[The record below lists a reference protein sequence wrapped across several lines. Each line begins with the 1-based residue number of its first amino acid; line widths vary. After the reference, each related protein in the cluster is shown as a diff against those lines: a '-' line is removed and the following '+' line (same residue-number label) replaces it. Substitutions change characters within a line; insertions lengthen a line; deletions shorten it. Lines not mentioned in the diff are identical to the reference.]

1 MPALYILKMFENADL
16 AQPVDARLLRT
27 GTITIGRDPANDWAI
42 PDPQCEISRRH
53 CQFDATEEGLTLTV
67 QGTNG
72 VYDADTQARVPD
84 NVAAPVSVPS
94 SFLIGAYRIV
104 VAPAPQNHDGD
115 QREGQTLI
123 LSPPLGTSIDIPGDY
138 DDTDAAPVRTGAVHR
153 GDGSLLGA
161 FCEGA
166 GLDVSAFALEDPDV
180 IMRRAGAVY
189 RQMVLG
195 LGDLMVERERVRQQ
209 FRIARTTIGS
219 ANNNPFKWAPTHRLA
234 LDLLLAEEHG
244 FLSGPAALKASF
256 KDIKKH
262 LIATFA
268 GLHKSLIA
276 AVNMFDPAAI
286 GSATAN
292 QGSLL
297 KPRSTIHVEEHGRRH
312 RELMKQI
319 EGGEDGTLNHVFV
332 AEYDKISADLESR
345 LA

>member
-1 MPALYILKMFENADL
+1 MSALYILKLYEEND
-16 AQPVDARLLRT
+16 PTRPIDARLLRA
-27 GTITIGRDPANDWAI
+27 GTLMIGRDPDIDWAI
-42 PDPQCEISRRH
+42 ADPNSEISRRH
-53 CQFDATEEGLTLTV
+53 CLFEATNDALTLTV

-72 VYDADTQARVPD
+72 VYDGETQLRLAD
-84 NVAAPVSVPS
+84 NVAVPITVPGS
-94 SFLIGAYRIV
+94 ITLGSYRIV
-104 VAPAPQNHDGD
+104 VAPAPQTNRSN
-115 QREGQTLI
+115 QNEGQTLI

-138 DDTDAAPVRTGAVHR
+138 DDAVQGSEHQ
-153 GDGSLLGA
+153 GDGSLFSA
-161 FCEGA
+161 FCQGA
-166 GLDVSAFALEDPDV
+166 GLDASAFAHEDPDA

-219 ANNNPFKWAPTHRLA
+219 ANNNPFKWAPTQRLA

-268 GLHKSLIA
+268 GLHKSLISA
-276 AVNMFDPAAI
+276 IKTFDPAAI
-286 GSATAN
+286 EQATAG

-297 KPRSTIHVEEHGRRH
+297 KSRAAAQVDEVRRRYIDLTRQVED
-312 RELMKQI
+312 
-319 EGGEDGTLNHVFV
+319 GEDGALNTGFV
-332 AEYDKISADLESR
+332 TEYDAISADLEGR
-345 LA
+345 LS

>member
-1 MPALYILKMFENADL
+1 MSALYILKMFENADL
-16 AQPVDARLLRT
+16 AQPVDARLLRA

-42 PDPQCEISRRH
+42 ADPKCEISRRH
-53 CQFDATEEGLTLTV
+53 CQFDATDEGLTLTV
-67 QGTNG
+67 QGANG
-72 VYDADTQARVPD
+72 VYDADTQVRLPD

-94 SFLIGAYRIV
+94 SFLIGDYRIV
-104 VAPAPQNHDGD
+104 VAPAPQTNDGD

-123 LSPPLGTSIDIPGDY
+123 LSPPLGTSIDIPADY
-138 DDTDAAPVRTGAVHR
+138 NDSEYKSGQP

-219 ANNNPFKWAPTHRLA
+219 ANNNPFKWAPTQRLA

-276 AVNMFDPAAI
+276 AVKMFDPEVIDA
-286 GSATAN
+286 ATAS

-312 RELMKQI
+312 RDLMRQI

-332 AEYDKISADLESR
+332 AEYDAISADLESR

>member
-1 MPALYILKMFENADL
+1 MSALYILKLYEESDL
-16 AQPVDARLLRT
+16 VQPIDARLLRA
-27 GTITIGRDPANDWAI
+27 GSLLIGRDPDTDWTIA
-42 PDPQCEISRRH
+42 DPNSEISRRH
-53 CQFDATEEGLTLTV
+53 CQFDATPHSLTLTV

-72 VYDADTQARVPD
+72 VYDGETQLRLPD
-84 NVAAPVSVPS
+84 NVPVPIDTPS
-94 SFLIGAYRIV
+94 SIKLGAYRIV
-104 VAPAPQNHDGD
+104 VAPAPQNNAEIH
-115 QREGQTLI
+115 REAQTLI

-138 DDTDAAPVRTGAVHR
+138 DDGNETSLP

-161 FCEGA
+161 FCQGA
-166 GLDVSAFALEDPDV
+166 GLDVSAFVHEDPDA

-219 ANNNPFKWAPTHRLA
+219 SNNNPFKWAPTQRLA

-268 GLHKSLIA
+268 GLHKSLIL
-276 AVNMFDPAAI
+276 AVKTFDPAVI
-286 GSATAN
+286 EQATEG

-297 KPRSTIHVEEHGRRH
+297 KSRSAVQMEEVKRRH
-312 RELMKQI
+312 ASLADQVES
-319 EGGEDGTLNHVFV
+319 GEDGTLNSAFV
-332 AEYDKISADLESR
+332 AEYDAISANLEGDRS
-345 LA
+345 

>member
-1 MPALYILKMFENADL
+1 MSALYILKMFENADL
-16 AQPVDARLLRT
+16 AQPVDARLLRA

-42 PDPQCEISRRH
+42 ADPKCEISRRH

-67 QGTNG
+67 QGANG
-72 VYDADTQARVPD
+72 VYNADTQARLPD
-84 NVAAPVSVPS
+84 NVAAPVTVPS
-94 SFLIGAYRIV
+94 SFLIGDYRIV
-104 VAPAPQNHDGD
+104 VAPAPQTNDGD

-138 DDTDAAPVRTGAVHR
+138 DDTGTTTAVHQ

-161 FCEGA
+161 FCQGA

-219 ANNNPFKWAPTHRLA
+219 ANNNPFKWAPTQRLA

-286 GSATAN
+286 DAATAG

-297 KPRSTIHVEEHGRRH
+297 KPRSSIHVEEHARRH

-319 EGGEDGTLNHVFV
+319 EGGEDGSLNHVFV